1 MQANRAQAASCMFC
15 LFSCDTKSKVFEQS
29 REETK
34 MSGVG
39 ESEYWKLHRTRLTSP
54 LWRGFW
60 FALAAILVLGGAES
74 PAGAQAINIRHN
86 VAAIN
91 QGKGNLCWAA
101 ATAMLLNW
109 KIPGLHTMQ
118 TVATQGGPE
127 FVTLYNNAMNNA
139 SPSEISLDQEK
150 RLYAKMNMVVVS
162 GISPT
167 ISGWQNLLYNKG
179 PLHVTIKPNGS
190 GGMLHGI
197 LITGLVGDGTA
208 GGTEIF
214 YNDPATGTQ
223 VKKKVVD
230 FVALYDGAA
239 NWTNNIIHNP

>member
-1 MQANRAQAASCMFC
+1 MRKFNIR
-15 LFSCDTKSKVFEQS
+15 LCDPKQIAVLVSV
-29 REETK
+29 
-34 MSGVG
+34 
-39 ESEYWKLHRTRLTSP
+39 L
-54 LWRGFW
+54 
-60 FALAAILVLGGAES
+60 LAALGAANPS
-74 PAGAQAINIRHN
+74 ANAQAINVRHK

-118 TVATQGGPE
+118 SVATQGGPE

-150 RLYAKMNMVVVS
+150 RLYAKLSLTVVTGVN
-162 GISPT
+162 PT
-167 ISGWQNLLYNKG
+167 INGWRSLLTTKG
-179 PLHVTIKPNGS
+179 PLHVTIKTNAV
-190 GGMLHGI
+190 GGMLHGV

-208 GGTEIF
+208 SGTDVF

-223 VKKKVVD
+223 IKKKVTD
-230 FVALYDGAA
+230 FVALYEGAA